1 MFRTE
6 RFVPRNILD
15 LNSDFMANIKSSETE
30 VAVTHGGTSAR
41 GVGVKVSV
49 PSADGNGTE
58 ESWGSA
64 NCKCTSHSSNKVT
77 QQSKH
82 STSQNCCCSREVH
95 VPGMVYQHVA
105 PPVTSVMID
114 GSKSASQDSKLASK
128 HYCSSCP
135 PGPHTHHVYSPP
147 GCHPHQPAAFME
159 HAHCGCQPGYV
170 DGHFHF
176 PHQQAPG
183 RPVAVMAA
191 HPPPP
196 LLVRPVQPQHM
207 QQHQAILEQELR
219 PYFDGKWKGLGDPHF
234 GARGQSSEGSMGAG
248 AFINETQTASP
259 HHPLFHHGICQWP
272 GCEAFCE
279 NFQQFMHHLNTD
291 HALDERSTAQARVQM
306 QVVMHLELQMN
317 KERERLSAMMNHLH
331 TPKVSPKSPTSNSEL
346 EDEVSKHSPH
356 SQAPPHHL
364 HDLHPSPHSHLSTLD
379 GAPSAQH
386 STNLTSRQEVPLS
399 PQSPLPTMGS
409 PLRKHPLTPP
419 PNITVR
425 DIANS
430 AVDSIAIVGTAGCH
444 MMDEKPLHVKRRKGD
459 PDGIALDIQRSAD
472 FYQKADV
479 RPPFTYASLI
489 RQAILDAPD
498 QQLTL
503 NEIYS
508 WFVHKFAYFRRNAA
522 TWKNA
527 VRHNLSLHK
536 CFVRKENVK
545 GAVWIVDEDEYM
557 KRRPQ
562 SKVTHSAA
570 RMVRQERERL
580 LQQGSLGGLPTQV
593 NLLPM
598 VTPSSNDVSDE
609 EGSSHE
615 ESRKEGSDEETGEE
629 LPPTKRRKQKEGEEA
644 EGVVGGIT
652 KLVEFCSKDINS
664 QLSQSQVQVK
674 LEPPEDGPITALNGD
689 SHSEEGQY
697 HSLMNGSS
705 LMETGTSEDE
715 ADQLITDYG
724 LVTSSTERT
733 RNEGPL
739 QLTIAQ

>member
-1 MFRTE
+1 
-6 RFVPRNILD
+6 
-15 LNSDFMANIKSSETE
+15 MANIKSSEAE
-30 VAVTHGGTSAR
+30 VAVTSSTTSLRGTT
-41 GVGVKVSV
+41 VKVS
-49 PSADGNGTE
+49 SSSGDGTQE
-58 ESWGSA
+58 MCGSV
-64 NCKCTSHSSNKVT
+64 NCTCAAQASHKVT

-95 VPGMVYQHVA
+95 VPGMVYQHIA
-105 PPVTSVMID
+105 PAISSVMMD
-114 GSKSASQDSKLASK
+114 ASKSPSPDSKLLSK
-128 HYCSSCP
+128 HGGVHYCSTCP
-135 PGPHTHHVYSPP
+135 PGPHTHHVYSPA
-147 GCHPHQPAAFME
+147 GCHSQQTAAFME
-159 HAHCGCQPGYV
+159 HAHCGCPPGYV

-176 PHQQAPG
+176 PHQQTPG
-183 RPVAVMAA
+183 RPVTVMAT
-191 HPPPP
+191 HPPP
-196 LLVRPVQPQHM
+196 LLVRPVPPQHM

-234 GARGQSSEGSMGAG
+234 GGRAQPSEESVATN
-248 AFINETQTASP
+248 AFISEAQAAQ
-259 HHPLFHHGICQWP
+259 HHPLFHHNICQWP

-279 NFQQFMHHLNTD
+279 NYQQFMHHLNAD
-291 HALDERSTAQARVQM
+291 HALNERSTAQARVQM

-331 TPKVSPKSPTSNSEL
+331 TPKVSPHSPTTNSEL
-346 EDEVSKHSPH
+346 EDEASKHEPP
-356 SQAPPHHL
+356 SQAQPHL
-364 HDLHPSPHSHLSTLD
+364 HDPHPSTHSHLSTLD
-379 GAPSAQH
+379 GAPSPQH
-386 STNLTSRQEVPLS
+386 STPLTTRQEVPMT
-399 PQSPLPTMGS
+399 PASPLPTMGS
-409 PLRKHPLTPP
+409 PLRNHPLTPP

-430 AVDSIAIVGTAGCH
+430 AADSVTIVGAAGCH
-444 MMDEKPLHVKRRKGD
+444 IMDEKPVHVKRRKGD

-545 GAVWIVDEDEYM
+545 GAVWIVDEDEYL

-562 SKVTHSAA
+562 SKVTHGAS
-570 RMVRQERERL
+570 RRIVRQERERL
-580 LQQGSLGGLPTQV
+580 LQQGALGGLPTQV
-593 NLLPM
+593 NLLPLAA
-598 VTPSSNDVSDE
+598 PSSNDVSDD
-609 EGSSHE
+609 EGSGQE
-615 ESRKEGSDEETGEE
+615 ECRKRGSDEEAGDE
-629 LPPTKRRKQKEGEEA
+629 LPPGKRKERRTGDEV
-644 EGVVGGIT
+644 EGGVGGIT

-674 LEPPEDGPITALNGD
+674 LEPPEDGPIVSLNGD
-689 SHSEEGQY
+689 SHSEEGHY
-697 HSLMNGSS
+697 HSLMNGSG
-705 LMETGTSEDE
+705 LMETAASEDE
-715 ADQLITDYG
+715 AEQLITEYSLGRNPERRRIEG
-724 LVTSSTERT
+724 LVEVA
-733 RNEGPL
+733 
-739 QLTIAQ
+739 IAQ